1 MKNLRKWTA
10 LAAVMAMT
18 ATLFTGCGS
27 TDASASGATA
37 PAAESTAA
45 ATTETG
51 AETPAT
57 DGELAADVQAIVD
70 RGVLRV
76 GVKNAV
82 VGFGF
87 QDTLTGEYSGLEIS
101 LAEKIAESLG
111 VDVEFTAKPQLQ
123 EPSFWI
129 PAILTVYWLLSP
141 SPMRE
146 SRAGISPLLIL
157 QTM

>member
-1 MKNLRKWTA
+1 MKNLRKWIA
-10 LAAVMAMT
+10 LAAAMAMT
-18 ATLFTGCGS
+18 ATLLTGCGS
-27 TDASASGATA
+27 SEAPASEAAASTADNSTAVATA
-37 PAAESTAA
+37 PAETTAA
-45 ATTETG
+45 
-51 AETPAT
+51 

-111 VDVEFTAKPQLQ
+111 VDVEFTAVTAATRTELLV
-123 EPSFWI
+123 
-129 PAILTVYWLLSP
+129 PAISTAYWLPSP
-141 SPMRE
+141 LPMRE